1 MIENVKECVKK
12 LRSKSYYVN
21 LLEIL
26 VLNGL
31 LDVFD
36 KELQDNKIDYIPL
49 TINLLKF
56 LNDNKKHYKNF
67 SSDTFEKII
76 ILSIDEILTK
86 KFNLEL
92 DEEQIKNV
100 LELVKNTY
108 LIRTLISKIRDT
120 LIKIYYK
127 CRCKSCTSVG
137 TDSIKQ
143 IELDLRR

>member
-1 MIENVKECVKK
+1 MIENVKEYVKK

-127 CRCKSCTSVG
+127 VKCTSCTGVS
-137 TDSIKQ
+137 TDTIKQ

>member
-1 MIENVKECVKK
+1 MVENVKEYIIK

-36 KELQDNKIDYIPL
+36 KELQDNKIDYLPL

-108 LIRTLISKIRDT
+108 LIRTIISKIRDT

-127 CRCKSCTSVG
+127 CRCKSCTSVSKD
-137 TDSIKQ
+137 TIKQ
-143 IELDLRR
+143 IELDLRS